1 MLTKEKVEQ
10 LDFTKLDGLLPV
22 VVTDQENGQV
32 LMVGFM
38 NEEALLKTLEEKK
51 VTFFSRSKN
60 RLWTKGE
67 SSGNYLTVVNIVAD
81 CDSDTLLIKAV
92 PQGPTCHTGN
102 YSCFNVQRFPGISF
116 LQYLEDLIY
125 KRKAEM
131 PEGSYTTK
139 LFTKGHNKIIQKV
152 GEEAVEV
159 VIAAKNRDRNEI
171 INESSDLMFHLLVM
185 LAEQDIHL
193 EEIVSN
199 LEQRHK

>member
-1 MLTKEKVEQ
+1 MLTKETIAQ
-10 LDFTKLDGLLPV
+10 LEFSKLGGLLPV
-22 VVTDQENGQV
+22 VVTDKENGQV

-67 SSGNYLTVVNIVAD
+67 TSGNFLIVDDIVTD
-81 CDSDTLLIKAV
+81 CDSDTLLITAV
-92 PQGPTCHTGN
+92 PQGPTCHLGN
-102 YSCFNVQRFPGISF
+102 YSCFGVHRFPGITF

-139 LFTKGHNKIIQKV
+139 LFTKGHNRIIQKV

-159 VIAAKNRDRNEI
+159 VIAAKNRDREEI
-171 INESSDLMFHLLVM
+171 INESSDLLFHLLVM
-185 LAEQDIHL
+185 LAEQEIHL
-193 EEIVSN
+193 KEIVSN
-199 LEQRHK
+199 LEKRHK